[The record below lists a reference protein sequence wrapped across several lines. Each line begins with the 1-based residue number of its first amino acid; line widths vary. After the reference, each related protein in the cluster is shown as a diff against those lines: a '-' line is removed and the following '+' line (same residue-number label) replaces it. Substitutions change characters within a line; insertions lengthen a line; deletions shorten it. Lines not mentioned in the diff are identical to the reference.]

1 MNENKKRFYTAVSIL
16 IGTCIGAGVLGIP
29 YVAAQAGFFVAL
41 GYIVLIGLTILV
53 VNLYLGEISLRTKG
67 DHQLAGY
74 ARKYLGKKG
83 YYLMEFATFFGI
95 YAAIIAYLLG
105 ISKSI
110 SFLAF
115 GDASYYIFIG
125 IGFGLF
131 MSFLLWRGMKA
142 LKRFEKWGV
151 SIVLLL
157 LVLMF
162 IIFFKDINVA
172 NFYSYNVANL
182 FLPFGVVLF
191 ALMSFHAIPEVEIV
205 LHKDEKLMKKVIVT
219 AMTICMA
226 FYVLFAFIV
235 VGFKG
240 LETPQIATLTLGT
253 IFVLLGILTM
263 FTSYLSLGNAL
274 RQNLV
279 FDNRIRKKKA
289 WFVAA
294 IIPIIL
300 FVLTQLFDYF
310 SFTKILSLGGA
321 LSGGTI
327 GILVLMMVK
336 NAKKKGNRKPEYEM
350 PVNWFVIG
358 ILSLIFIAGI
368 LVEVF

>member
-1 MNENKKRFYTAVSIL
+1 M
-16 IGTCIGAGVLGIP
+16 
-29 YVAAQAGFFVAL
+29 
-41 GYIVLIGLTILV
+41 GYIVLIGLTILT

-67 DHQLAGY
+67 NHQLAGY

-83 YYLMEFATFFGI
+83 FYLMEVATFFGI
-95 YAAIIAYLLG
+95 YAAIVAYLLG

-115 GDASYYIFIG
+115 GDVSYYIFIG
-125 IGFGLF
+125 VGFGLF

-142 LKRFEKWGV
+142 LKRFEKLGV
-151 SIVLLL
+151 SVVLILI
-157 LVLMF
+157 VLMF
-162 IIFFKDINVA
+162 IIFFKDINVT
-172 NFYSYNVANL
+172 NFYGYSAANV

-205 LHKDEKLMKKVIVT
+205 LNRNEKLMKKVIVT
-219 AMTICMA
+219 AMTICML

-240 LETPQIATLTLGT
+240 METPRIATLTLGT

-279 FDNRIRKKKA
+279 FDERMKKKNA

-294 IIPIIL
+294 IVPIVL
-300 FVLTQLFDYF
+300 FVLSQLFDYF
-310 SFTKILSLGGA
+310 SFTKILSLGGT
-321 LSGGTI
+321 LSGGVI
-327 GILVLMMVK
+327 GILVLSMVK

-350 PVNWFVIG
+350 PVNWWVIIG
-358 ILSLIFIAGI
+358 LSLIFFVGI
-368 LVEVF
+368 LVELF